1 MESYAAFV
9 DLSELVQFLQK
20 QAKMAVFVILT
31 VFALNIWTSEDV
43 RLSVYIPT
51 LQVNPGGRNDII
63 ESYFLLGPI
72 QRFYSKEYCRKTNGL
87 GRNPSDLTRFK
98 RVVSSNRRTGKQWK

>member
-31 VFALNIWTSEDV
+31 VFALNNWTSKGV
-43 RLSVYIPT
+43 RLPNYIPT
-51 LQVNPGGRNDII
+51 LQVN
-63 ESYFLLGPI
+63 
-72 QRFYSKEYCRKTNGL
+72 
-87 GRNPSDLTRFK
+87 
-98 RVVSSNRRTGKQWK
+98 